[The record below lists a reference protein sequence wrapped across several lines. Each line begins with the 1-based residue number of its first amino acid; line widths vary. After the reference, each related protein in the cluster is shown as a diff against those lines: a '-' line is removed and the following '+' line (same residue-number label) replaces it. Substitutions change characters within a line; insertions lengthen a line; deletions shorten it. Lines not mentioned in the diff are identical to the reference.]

1 MKRQTRR
8 ETSNGGFQSDA
19 RAAAKTVSRSLLCVA
34 IAGTLSPFVSAAE
47 VSGRTAG
54 SLEEVVVTARRRVE
68 MAQDVPLAIT
78 AMSPEM
84 LEDKSIFQFSDL
96 GKNIP
101 GFSVSSNS
109 GSTNSPVVALRG
121 QRPSETLLTLDPA
134 VPLYFAEIVMTP
146 VYGTNLAMYDLAN
159 VQVLKGPQGT
169 LFGRNSTGGAVLLSP
184 QTPANEFEGY
194 LKGTVGNYNLY
205 KAEGAVS
212 VPVNDVFTFRLAG
225 QSTDRDGYQSNVAQ
239 NDTACSDCLWSED
252 SYGLRLVAS
261 LDTGTFRNLS
271 TLSYDQD
278 DSVGRSPVAVGFN
291 PETGLGQLY
300 DMIWNGALGRSNPF
314 FAGLGVPTEAAVDDA
329 IARQSRRSPFK
340 VEVEAMP
347 DQRIENWFF
356 ANATE
361 FDLSD
366 ELTLKNIFGYRKLEF
381 SELPETDGISQ
392 RLFGAITIDSPT
404 VPDDVGLPGRRT
416 VESEQFS
423 NEVQLIGYAFDQR
436 LEWVAG
442 VYWYKMEGSEKFL
455 SNNLGRNPAWPAGP
469 SPVPDPDLDTL
480 WAFAQNGLYL
490 SSSEGSVLNE
500 AYAVFGEGTF
510 DIDDQWSA
518 TLGLRQTWD
527 KRELTAKNRGTPF
540 TDPTLSP
547 QCSMTD
553 EAGNFLPNDG
563 CVRTVDETFSSPT
576 WRVAVNYSPE
586 HAQLLYGS
594 ISTGY
599 RSGGF
604 NMRGTNNVTLAP
616 FDEETVL
623 NYEIGHKA
631 DWNAGVLGNVRT
643 ALALYWQEYSDIQKT
658 QGVIV
663 DSQFVTN
670 TVNAAEAVIRGAE
683 LDITA
688 APSDRWLFSL
698 SYSYIDAYYKEWGL
712 PRDVGGAVIV
722 FDNSSSPFVYVPEHS
737 LTATA
742 KYTLPLDASVGEVS
756 LLASVYWQSE
766 MDSHPQPQHFG
777 SFGFSDDVVQV
788 MRNAQKLDAYDIWN
802 FRLSW
807 RGVMG
812 SSFDADLFVNN
823 AFDEEYVIGGLNVID
838 SLGWAADTYG
848 EPRTFGGSVRWNF

>member
-1 MKRQTRR
+1 MKRLVT
-8 ETSNGGFQSDA
+8 EKVAASGFHP
-19 RAAAKTVSRSLLCVA
+19 RAGEAAQAFSVSLLCAVM
-34 IAGTLSPFVSAAE
+34 AGGAVSPAFGASEAPGRSA
-47 VSGRTAG
+47 SG
-54 SLEEVVVTARRRVE
+54 LEEVVVTARRRAE

-84 LEDKSIFQFSDL
+84 LEDKSITQFSDL
-96 GKNIP
+96 GRNVP
-101 GFSVSSNS
+101 GLSVSSNS

-134 VPLYFAEIVMTP
+134 VPLYFADIVMTP

-169 LFGRNSTGGAVLLSP
+169 LFGRNSTGGAVLFSP

-194 LKGTVGNYNLY
+194 LKGTLGNYDLY

-212 VPVNDVFTFRLAG
+212 VPVNDVFGFRLAG
-225 QSTDRDGYQSNVAQ
+225 QMTDRDGYQSNVAN
-239 NDTACSDCLWSED
+239 NDAACSDCLWSED
-252 SYGLRLVAS
+252 SYGLRLVAN
-261 LDTGTFRNLS
+261 LDTGAFRNLS
-271 TLSYDQD
+271 TLSYDED

-300 DMIWNGALGRSNPF
+300 DLIWNGGLGRSNPF
-314 FAGLGVPTEAAVDDA
+314 FPMLGVPTEAAIDDA
-329 IARQSRRSPFK
+329 IARQSRRSPFD
-340 VEVEAMP
+340 VEVEALP
-347 DQRIENWFF
+347 KQSVENWFF
-356 ANATE
+356 ANTTE

-366 ELTLKNIFGYRKLEF
+366 DLTLKNIFGYRKLEF
-381 SELPETDGISQ
+381 AELPETDGIAP
-392 RLFGAITIDSPT
+392 RLFGSITVDSPT
-404 VPDDVGLPGRRT
+404 VPGDVRLPSRRT

-423 NEVQLIGYAFDQR
+423 DEIQLVGYAFDQR

-442 VYWYKMEGSEKFL
+442 LFWYRMEGSERFL

-469 SPVPDPDLDTL
+469 SPAPQLDTL

-500 AYAVFGEGTF
+500 AYAIFGEGTF
-510 DIDDQWSA
+510 DIDDRWSA

-540 TDPTLSP
+540 ADPTLTP
-547 QCSMTD
+547 QCSMKD
-553 EAGNFLPNDG
+553 AAGNALPNDA
-563 CVRTVDETFSSPT
+563 CSRTVDETFSSPT
-576 WRVAVNYSPE
+576 WRVALNYSPA
-586 HAQLLYGS
+586 HAQLIYGS
-594 ISTGY
+594 VSTGY

-604 NMRGTNNVTLAP
+604 NMRGTDNVTLTP

-631 DWNAGVLGNVRT
+631 DWDAGVLGNVRT
-643 ALALYWQEYSDIQKT
+643 ALSLYWQEYSDIQKT
-658 QGVIV
+658 QGIIV

-683 LDITA
+683 LDVTVV
-688 APSDRWLFSL
+688 PSDRWLFSL
-698 SYSYIDAYYKEWGL
+698 SYSYIDAYYKEWDL
-712 PRDVGGAVIV
+712 PRAVGADVIV

-742 KYTLPLDASVGEVS
+742 KYTLPLDASIGEVS

-766 MDSHPQPQHFG
+766 MDSHPQPQHFD
-777 SFGFSDDVVQV
+777 SFGFSDDVVRV
-788 MRNAQKLDAYDIWN
+788 MRGAQTLDAYDVWN

-812 SSFDADLFVNN
+812 SGFDADLFVNN
-823 AFDEEYVIGGLNVID
+823 AFDEEYVVGGLNVID
-838 SLGWAADTYG
+838 SLGWAADSYG